1 MNAEQITAYLAATN
15 DAKKWKSKLNKQLNE
30 EIETAAIIYDNQFR
44 R

>member
-15 DAKKWKSKLNKQLNE
+15 DAKKWKKQTDE
-30 EIETAAIIYDNQFR
+30 EIETAAIVYDIQFR